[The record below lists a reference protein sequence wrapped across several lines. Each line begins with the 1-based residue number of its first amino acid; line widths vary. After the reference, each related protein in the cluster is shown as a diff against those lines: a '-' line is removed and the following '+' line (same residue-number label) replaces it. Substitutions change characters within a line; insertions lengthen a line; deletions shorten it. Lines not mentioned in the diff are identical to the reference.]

1 MSSSKTKNSTVYA
14 AGALVWR
21 QDGDEFHTLV
31 IHRAYHGDYSLPK
44 GKVDAGETLPET
56 AAREVWE
63 ETGLRVALGVPLTLV
78 EYTLPGGRPKEVHYW
93 ACEVTREQ
101 WESHRFEPNDEV
113 DRIEWVPLEAAE
125 QQLTYQRDRE
135 LVAEFRALAETG
147 RARTFPVILLRHAKA
162 VPAHAWTGEDETR
175 PLTARGQA
183 QAAQI
188 VPILQAYGPETLV
201 TSTAV
206 RCRATLA
213 PFADA
218 TTTTPSSARILSQS
232 AAPLDGEVR
241 ELVSEMLLEGHGV
254 VICSHSPVM
263 PDLVD
268 AVARLTGTASK
279 ELSKR
284 ALLSTAEAT
293 IFHLH
298 EGPSRTE
305 SQIELIATE
314 TVGTLI

>member
-1 MSSSKTKNSTVYA
+1 MSSSKTQNSTVYA

-21 QDGDEFHTLV
+21 QDGDEFRTLV

-44 GKVDAGETLPET
+44 GKVDEGETLPET

-63 ETGLRVALGVPLTLV
+63 ETGFRVALGVPLSLV
-78 EYTLPGGRPKEVHYW
+78 EYTLPSGRPKEVHYW
-93 ACEVTREQ
+93 ACEVTRDQ
-101 WESHRFEPNDEV
+101 WETHQFEPNEEV
-113 DRIEWVPLEAAE
+113 DRIEWLTLEAAE
-125 QQLTYQRDRE
+125 EVLTYERDRE
-135 LVAEFRALAETG
+135 LVAEFRILAESG

-188 VPILQAYGPETLV
+188 VPILQAYSPEALV

-218 TTTTPSSARILSQS
+218 ATITPVGERTFSQS

-241 ELVSEMLLEGHGV
+241 EAVAEALLPGV
-254 VICSHSPVM
+254 GTVICSHSPVM
-263 PDLVD
+263 PDLV
-268 AVARLTGTASK
+268 AGLAQLTGTASNG
-279 ELSKR
+279 LSKR

-298 EGPSRTE
+298 GNTPHY
-305 SQIELIATE
+305 ELVATE
-314 TVGTLI
+314 TVGPLI